1 MYIYYSLI
9 SLNQKPLGVRY
20 SIIKLICFLGGEIL
34 TNNSF
39 VQGLKAGTSI
49 AIGYF
54 PVALTFGLLAKT
66 SGLSIMEATAMSIFV
81 YAGAAQYISLT
92 LISKGVDPI
101 LIVLN
106 TFVVNIRHFLMTA
119 ALNEKMQSDKKW
131 LKGMYA
137 FGITD
142 ESFSVLATQKQD
154 KIRTPFAFGVV
165 LIAYLSWVIF
175 TAIGHV
181 IGANLPAF
189 LLAAMSIALYAMFVG
204 LLVPSMRGNRKVV
217 MLALIAA
224 IINGIFYWTQLLSTG
239 WSILVATLA
248 SSIFIEIIY
257 ARKKNVRNSK
267 QSEGSLS

>member
-1 MYIYYSLI
+1 MY
-9 SLNQKPLGVRY
+9 
-20 SIIKLICFLGGEIL
+20 LGGERFV
-34 TNNSF
+34 NNRSF
-39 VQGLKAGTSI
+39 FSGLKAGISI

-66 SGLSIMEATAMSIFV
+66 TGLSIWEATAMSIFV
-81 YAGAAQYISLT
+81 YAGAAQYMSLT

-119 ALNEKMQSDKKW
+119 ALNEKMQSEKRW
-131 LKGMYA
+131 IKGIYA

-142 ESFSVLATQKQD
+142 ESFSVLATQKD
-154 KIRTPFAFGVV
+154 KKIATPFAFGVA
-165 LIAYLSWVIF
+165 LIAYSSWVVF
-175 TAIGHV
+175 TAVGHV
-181 IGANLPAF
+181 IGANLPVF
-189 LLAAMSIALYAMFVG
+189 LQAAMSIALYAMFVG

-217 MLALIAA
+217 MLALLAA
-224 IINGIFYWTQLLSTG
+224 MINGLFYWTQLLSTG

-257 ARKKNVRNSK
+257 AKRGKNLPKGV
-267 QSEGSLS
+267 

>member
-1 MYIYYSLI
+1 LKNSLF
-9 SLNQKPLGVRY
+9 G
-20 SIIKLICFLGGEIL
+20 
-34 TNNSF
+34 
-39 VQGLKAGTSI
+39 QGLKAGVSI

-66 SGLSIMEATAMSIFV
+66 SGLSILEATAMSIFV
-81 YAGAAQYISLT
+81 YAGAAQYMSLT

-131 LKGMYA
+131 IKGIYA

-142 ESFSVLATQKQD
+142 ESFSVLATQKEE
-154 KIRTPFAFGVV
+154 KIATSFAFGVA
-165 LIAYLSWVIF
+165 LIAYSSWVIF

-189 LLAAMSIALYAMFVG
+189 LQAAMSIALYAMFVG

-224 IINGIFYWTQLLSTG
+224 TINGFFYWSHLLSTG
-239 WSILVATLA
+239 WSILIATLA
-248 SSIFIEIIY
+248 SSIFVEIIY
-257 ARKKNVRNSK
+257 ARRDRGLPKGV
-267 QSEGSLS
+267 